1 MPMGDSY
8 KCISVHMPTRT
19 DNPSVLLL
27 YMDTSALSVTG
38 AHVGR

>member
-1 MPMGDSY
+1 MPRGDSHKY
-8 KCISVHMPTRT
+8 ISVHMPTGT

-27 YMDTSALSVTG
+27 YMGTSALSVIG